1 MDLVDR
7 ARKYAINAHKRIDH
21 RRKYTQ
27 HPYSVH
33 LAAVAKHVSSV
44 TDNQQVIAA
53 AWLHDVVEDTSATL
67 YDIELEFGKTVAELV
82 EDLTDVSKPSDG
94 NRAVRKAIDRQHLAQ
109 AAPAAK
115 TVKLADLI
123 DNCQDICKN
132 DKRFARVFLEEMDP
146 LLNVLQEGDA
156 RLYELAQKTYAKC
169 WRDLKEHK
177 DTPRSKPEP
186 LGFFASRLEPKHH
199 LVRLFTE
206 SFTAQDIAEPIRS
219 FDIDKSCRDIR
230 PVMDKYQL
238 DIVCLRDKGIIT
250 GYVRRNDLHE
260 GCCGD
265 HLRPFR
271 RGQVLSSDSSLS
283 DIIHV
288 LTLHQ
293 YGFVRVFDD
302 VVGYVSRSEINKP
315 VVRMWLCGI
324 ITFIEMEIS
333 QMILEY
339 YPEQEWRRMITEKR
353 LAKAIELQEERQ
365 RRNQHSELID
375 CLQLSDKGQI
385 VIQNPAFLELLDIG
399 SKSVAKRLVRELES
413 LRNNLAH
420 AQDIVTHDWA
430 QIVRLSYRLEESF
443 SIKQA
448 SSNKPDI

>member
-1 MDLVDR
+1 MDLVER
-7 ARKYAINAHKRIDH
+7 AREYAINAHKRIDH

-33 LAAVAKHVSSV
+33 LGAVAKLVSSV
-44 TDNQQVIAA
+44 TDDPEMIAA

-67 YDIELEFGKTVAELV
+67 YDIELEFGKSVAALV

-94 NRAVRKAIDRQHLAQ
+94 NRTTRKAIDRQHLAQ
-109 AAPAAK
+109 ASPKAK

-156 RLYELAQKTYAKC
+156 ALYELAQKTYAKC
-169 WRDLKEHK
+169 WRDLDKHAEAA
-177 DTPRSKPEP
+177 KPEQKP
-186 LGFFASRLEPKHH
+186 VGFFATRLDTKHH
-199 LVRLFTE
+199 LVRHFTE

-219 FDIDKSCRDIR
+219 FDIEKPCNDIQ
-230 PVMDKYQL
+230 PIMDKQHL
-238 DIVCLRDKGIIT
+238 DIVCLRDKGVIT
-250 GYVRRNDLHE
+250 GYVRRSDLNR

-271 RGQVLSSDSSLS
+271 QGQVLSSDSSFS

-293 YGFVRVFDD
+293 YGFIRLFDD
-302 VVGYVSRSEINKP
+302 VVGYFSRSEINKP
-315 VVRMWLCGI
+315 VVRMWLFGI
-324 ITFIEMEIS
+324 ITFIDMEFT
-333 QMILEY
+333 QMIQEY
-339 YPEQEWRRMITEKR
+339 YPEESWRKILTEKR
-353 LAKAIELQEERQ
+353 LAKAIELQKERQ
-365 RRNQHSELID
+365 RRNQHCDLID

-385 VIQNPAFLELLDIG
+385 VIQNPGFLELLDIG
-399 SKSVAKRLVRELES
+399 SKSVAKRLARELES

-420 AQDIVTHDWA
+420 SQDIVTHDWA
-430 QIVRLSYRLEESF
+430 QIVRLSYRLEETF
-443 SIKQA
+443 SIKRIN
-448 SSNKPDI
+448 S

>member
-1 MDLVDR
+1 MDLVER
-7 ARKYAINAHKRIDH
+7 AREYAINAHKRIDH

-33 LAAVAKHVSSV
+33 LGAVARLVSSV
-44 TDNQQVIAA
+44 SDDPEMIAA

-67 YDIELEFGKTVAELV
+67 YDIELEFGKSVAALV

-94 NRAVRKAIDRQHLAQ
+94 NRTTRKAIDRQHLAH
-109 AAPAAK
+109 ASPKAK

-156 RLYELAQKTYAKC
+156 ALYELAQKTYAKC
-169 WRDLKEHK
+169 WRDLDKYAEAAN
-177 DTPRSKPEP
+177 PEQKPT
-186 LGFFASRLEPKHH
+186 GFFATRLNTKHH
-199 LVRLFTE
+199 LVRHFTE

-219 FDIDKSCRDIR
+219 FDIEKPCNDVQPI
-230 PVMDKYQL
+230 MDKQHL
-238 DIVCLRDKGIIT
+238 DIVCLRDEGVIT
-250 GYVRRNDLHE
+250 GYVRRSDLNR

-271 RGQVLSSDSSLS
+271 QGQVLSSDSSFS

-293 YGFVRVFDD
+293 YGFIRLFDD
-302 VVGYVSRSEINKP
+302 VVGYFSRSEINKP
-315 VVRMWLCGI
+315 VVRMWLFGI
-324 ITFIEMEIS
+324 ITFIDMEFT
-333 QMILEY
+333 QMIQEY
-339 YPEQEWRRMITEKR
+339 YPEESWRKILTEKR
-353 LAKAIELQEERQ
+353 LAKAIELQKERQ
-365 RRNQHSELID
+365 RRNQHCDLID

-385 VIQNPAFLELLDIG
+385 VIQNPEFLELLDIG
-399 SKSVAKRLVRELES
+399 SKSVAKRLARELES

-420 AQDIVTHDWA
+420 SQDIVTHDWA
-430 QIVRLSYRLEESF
+430 QIVRLSYRLEETF
-443 SIKQA
+443 SIKRIN
-448 SSNKPDI
+448 S

>member
-1 MDLVDR
+1 MDLVER
-7 ARKYAINAHKRIDH
+7 AREYAINAHKRIDH

-33 LAAVAKHVSSV
+33 LGAVARLVSSV
-44 TDNQQVIAA
+44 SDDPEMIAA

-67 YDIELEFGKTVAELV
+67 YDIELEFGKSVAALV

-94 NRAVRKAIDRQHLAQ
+94 NRTTRKAIDREHLAH
-109 AAPAAK
+109 ASPKAK

-132 DKRFARVFLEEMDP
+132 DKRFARIFLEEMDP

-156 RLYELAQKTYAKC
+156 ALYELAQKTYAKC
-169 WRDLKEHK
+169 WRDLDKYSE
-177 DTPRSKPEP
+177 PEKPEQKP
-186 LGFFASRLEPKHH
+186 VGFFATRLDTKHH
-199 LVRLFTE
+199 LVRHFTE

-219 FDIDKSCRDIR
+219 FDIQKLCNDVQPI
-230 PVMDKYQL
+230 MDKQHL
-238 DIVCLRDKGIIT
+238 DIVCLRDKGVIT
-250 GYVRRNDLHE
+250 GYVRRSDLNR

-271 RGQVLSSDSSLS
+271 QGQVLSSDSSFS

-293 YGFVRVFDD
+293 YGFIRLFDD
-302 VVGYVSRSEINKP
+302 VVGYFSRSEINKP
-315 VVRMWLCGI
+315 VVRMWLFGI
-324 ITFIEMEIS
+324 ITFIDMEFT
-333 QMILEY
+333 QMIQEY
-339 YPEQEWRRMITEKR
+339 YPEESWRKILTEKR
-353 LAKAIELQEERQ
+353 LAKAIELQKERQ
-365 RRNQHSELID
+365 RRNQHCDLID

-385 VIQNPAFLELLDIG
+385 VIQNPEFLELLDIG
-399 SKSVAKRLVRELES
+399 SKSVAKRLARELES

-420 AQDIVTHDWA
+420 SQDIVTHDWA
-430 QIVRLSYRLEESF
+430 QIVRLSYRLEETF
-443 SIKQA
+443 SIKRIN
-448 SSNKPDI
+448 S

>member
-1 MDLVDR
+1 MDLVER
-7 ARKYAINAHKRIDH
+7 AREYAINAHKRIDH

-33 LAAVAKHVSSV
+33 LGAVAKLVSSV
-44 TDNQQVIAA
+44 SDDPEMIAA

-67 YDIELEFGKTVAELV
+67 YDIELEFGKSVAALV

-94 NRAVRKAIDRQHLAQ
+94 NRTTRKAIDRHHLAH
-109 AAPAAK
+109 ASPKAK

-156 RLYELAQKTYAKC
+156 ALYELAQKTYAKC
-169 WRDLKEHK
+169 WRDLDKYAEAEK
-177 DTPRSKPEP
+177 TEQKPV
-186 LGFFASRLEPKHH
+186 GFFAARLDTKHH
-199 LVRLFTE
+199 LVRHFTE

-219 FDIDKSCRDIR
+219 FDIEKPCNDVQPI
-230 PVMDKYQL
+230 MDKQHL
-238 DIVCLRDKGIIT
+238 DIVCLRDEGVIT
-250 GYVRRNDLHE
+250 GYVRRSDLNR

-271 RGQVLSSDSSLS
+271 QGQVLSSDSSFS

-293 YGFVRVFDD
+293 YGFIRLFDD
-302 VVGYVSRSEINKP
+302 VVGYFSRSEINKP
-315 VVRMWLCGI
+315 VVRMWLFGI
-324 ITFIEMEIS
+324 ITFIDMEFT
-333 QMILEY
+333 QMIQEY
-339 YPEQEWRRMITEKR
+339 YPEESWRKILTEKR
-353 LAKAIELQEERQ
+353 LAKAIELQKERQ
-365 RRNQHSELID
+365 RRNQHCDLID

-385 VIQNPAFLELLDIG
+385 VIQNPRFLELLDIG
-399 SKSVAKRLVRELES
+399 SKSVAKRLARELES

-420 AQDIVTHDWA
+420 SQDIVTHDWA
-430 QIVRLSYRLEESF
+430 QIVRLSYRLEETF
-443 SIKQA
+443 SIKRIN
-448 SSNKPDI
+448 S

>member
-1 MDLVDR
+1 MDLVER
-7 ARKYAINAHKRIDH
+7 AREYAINAHKRIDH

-33 LAAVAKHVSSV
+33 LGAVAKLVSSV
-44 TDNQQVIAA
+44 TDDPEIIAA

-67 YDIELEFGKTVAELV
+67 YDIELEFGKSVAALV

-94 NRAVRKAIDRQHLAQ
+94 NRTTRKAIDRQHLAH
-109 AAPAAK
+109 ASPKAK

-156 RLYELAQKTYAKC
+156 ALYELAQKTYAKC
-169 WRDLKEHK
+169 WRYLDKYAEAA
-177 DTPRSKPEP
+177 KPEQKP
-186 LGFFASRLEPKHH
+186 IGFFAAQLDTKHH
-199 LVRLFTE
+199 LVRHFTE

-219 FDIDKSCRDIR
+219 FDIEKPCNNVQPI
-230 PVMDKYQL
+230 MDKQQL
-238 DIVCLRDKGIIT
+238 DIVCLRDKGVII
-250 GYVRRNDLHE
+250 GYVRRSDLNR

-271 RGQVLSSDSSLS
+271 QGQVLASDSSFS
-283 DIIHV
+283 DVIHV

-293 YGFVRVFDD
+293 YGFIRLFDD
-302 VVGYVSRSEINKP
+302 VVGYFSRSEINKP
-315 VVRMWLCGI
+315 VVRMWLFGI
-324 ITFIEMEIS
+324 ITFVEMEFT
-333 QMILEY
+333 QMIREY
-339 YPEQEWRRMITEKR
+339 YPDESWRSMLTEKR
-353 LAKAIELQEERQ
+353 LSKALELQQERQ
-365 RRNQHSELID
+365 RRNQHCDLID

-385 VIQNPAFLELLDIG
+385 IIQNPEFLELLDIG
-399 SKSVAKRLVRELES
+399 SKSAAKRVARELES

-430 QIVRLSYRLEESF
+430 QIVRLSYRLEDTF
-443 SIKQA
+443 SIKQTA
-448 SSNKPDI
+448 G

>member
-1 MDLVDR
+1 MNLVER
-7 ARKYAINAHKRIDH
+7 AREYAINAHKRIDH

-27 HPYSVH
+27 HSYSVH
-33 LAAVAKHVSSV
+33 LAAVAKLVSSV
-44 TDNQQVIAA
+44 TDDPELIAA

-67 YDIELEFGKTVAELV
+67 YDIEVEFGKGVAALV

-94 NRAVRKAIDRQHLAQ
+94 NRVTRKAIDRQHLAH
-109 AAPAAK
+109 ASPEAK

-132 DKRFARVFLEEMDP
+132 DKRFARVFLNEMDP
-146 LLNVLQEGDA
+146 LLNILQEGDA
-156 RLYELAQKTYAKC
+156 ALYELAQKTYAKC
-169 WRDLKEHK
+169 WRDLEKYA
-177 DTPRSKPEP
+177 DVAKPEQDRV
-186 LGFFASRLEPKHH
+186 GFFASRLETKHH

-206 SFTAQDIAEPIRS
+206 SFTAQDIAEPVRS
-219 FDIDKSCRDIR
+219 FDIDKPCKDIQ
-230 PVMDKYQL
+230 PLMDQKQL
-238 DIVCLRDKGIIT
+238 DIVCLRDNGKIT
-250 GYVRRNDLHE
+250 GYVRRNDLNE

-271 RGQVLSSDSSLS
+271 RGQVLTSDSSFS

-293 YGFVRVFDD
+293 YGFIRLFDD
-302 VVGYVSRSEINKP
+302 VVGYVSRGEINKP
-315 VVRMWLCGI
+315 VVRMWLFGI
-324 ITFIEMEIS
+324 ITFIEMELG
-333 QMILEY
+333 QMIQEY
-339 YPEQEWRRMITEKR
+339 YPEQSWCSMLTEKR
-353 LAKAIELQEERQ
+353 LAKAVELQEERR

-385 VIQNPAFLELLDIG
+385 VIQNPEFLAMLDIG

-420 AQDIVTHDWA
+420 SQDIVTHDWA
-430 QIVRLSYRLEESF
+430 QIVRLSYRLEETF
-443 SIKQA
+443 SIRRA
-448 SSNKPDI
+448 NST